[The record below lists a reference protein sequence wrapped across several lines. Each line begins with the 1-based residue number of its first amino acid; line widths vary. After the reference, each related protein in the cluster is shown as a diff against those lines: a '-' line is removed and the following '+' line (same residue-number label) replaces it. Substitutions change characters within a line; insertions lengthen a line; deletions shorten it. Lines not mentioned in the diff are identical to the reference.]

1 MKVPNFSH
9 VLLISFILF
18 SKLPVCFIAL
28 IYDSIFLF
36 KYWKHLPFGAK
47 TYLIKI
53 SLFVFW
59 LLCLFLIIIKKYRVE
74 YRTCIYK
81 THFLL
86 IGSAPAVDT
95 IITELKRSS
104 RLLFKHANNLNLKL
118 QISLNKQSH
127 LVCFSFTYYL
137 QHVLAQHIHCFL
149 IYEALFFVFAF
160 LRCKFSPIVSFSIIH
175 VWLLTLNRLQSCH
188 Q

>member
-81 THFLL
+81 THLLL

-118 QISLNKQSH
+118 RISLNKQSH
-127 LVCFSFTYYL
+127 LDCLDLFIIYLLFTTCFSAT
-137 QHVLAQHIHCFL
+137 HT
-149 IYEALFFVFAF
+149 LFFNIWSSVLCF
-160 LRCKFSPIVSFSIIH
+160 CISP
-175 VWLLTLNRLQSCH
+175 L
-188 Q
+188 